1 MEKTHTCGELN
12 LENKGETVTLKGWA
26 DNRRDHGK
34 LIFIDLRDKTG
45 LVQVV
50 CDFESNPEALEK
62 ADSVRSEYVLEITGE
77 VIARTKENINP
88 DLYTG
93 EIEVNC
99 EDIQVLNPSNTPPF
113 LVGKENNVDENIRLK
128 HRYIDLRRP
137 EMQNNL
143 RLRHQITKS
152 IRDFLDEHGFIE
164 VETPMLTKS
173 TPEGARDFLVPSR
186 LHKNSFYALP
196 QSPQLFK
203 QLLMSAGVEK
213 YFQIARCFRD
223 EDLRADRQPE
233 FTQVDIEV
241 SFLEQEAFMA
251 LMENMIDRLFQETW
265 GINLS
270 LPVERISYQTAIDKY
285 GTDSPDIRY
294 GLEIKDVTDLVG
306 EVEFKV
312 FRETVQKE
320 GQVKGIA
327 VPGGHKWSRKDLDGL
342 TEFVKQFGAKGLAWM
357 VLEESEVKS
366 PIAKFFQEEEL
377 KQLKKRLEA
386 SVGDVLLFVADEAE
400 IVADSLAHL
409 RQHLAEQL
417 NLIPQGQ
424 HRLVWITDFPL
435 MEYDKEEGRYK
446 ALHHPFTS
454 PVEEDLEKYSKEP
467 EKIRA
472 KAYDL
477 VLDGV
482 EIGGGST
489 RIHNRALQEKMFEFL
504 GIPLEEAERKFGFLL
519 EAFDYGTP
527 PHGGIA
533 FGLDRLV
540 MLFAGAPNIR
550 DVIAF
555 PKTANASCL
564 LTRAPAEVTE
574 KQLREL
580 HLRTRK

>member
-265 GINLS
+265 GINLP